1 MLPAGLGIVCV
12 SPKAAALYDTAKL
25 PRVFFDFGDMKKAN
39 ATGYFP
45 YTPSLPMLY
54 GLRESLA
61 MLFEE
66 GLENVFAR
74 HHRLAEGTRAA
85 VKAWG
90 LELCARRAASG
101 TRTPSAPSWCRAGI
115 NGAEVIDI
123 AYRRYNLALG
133 AGLARMAGR
142 LFRIGHLGDLNE
154 CMLLGGIAGRG
165 DGHAGRGHQGHAGQR
180 RRRGRGILARHG
192 QAARASGSCRPAR
205 PMPSRRPARR
215 RRRPPAPLDEPHAL
229 RARPPAA
236 AAQRAGG
243 AGLESGHVRR
253 RRSTARPTTSS
264 SISRTRSRRA
274 DKEQARTNVIQ
285 ALLELDW
292 RGRGKTISVRINGI
306 DTHYMYRDVVDV
318 VEQAGHRLDTILIPK
333 VGVPADVYMV
343 DALVTQIEEAKGIP
357 HRLGIDV
364 LIETALGMANVEAIA
379 QSSRRLEAMHF
390 GVADYAASCRARTV
404 VIGGLNPDYPGD
416 QWHAALS
423 RMIVACRAYGLRP
436 IDGPFGDFKDPE
448 GYRLAARRAAALGI
462 EGKWAIHPSQI
473 ALANEVFS
481 PPPAEVDRARR
492 ILVALDEAAREGRGA
507 AQLDGRMID
516 AASARMAQNI
526 VDMAAAI
533 GEGREPRLPDP
544 RLTRSP
550 PWTSTNIRPRSCSP
564 ASASRSRGAG
574 WRTARS
580 RRSTAPPRSAAPAGP

>member
-1 MLPAGLGIVCV
+1 M
-12 SPKAAALYDTAKL
+12 SHT
-25 PRVFFDFGDMKKAN
+25 R
-39 ATGYFP
+39 
-45 YTPSLPMLY
+45 
-54 GLRESLA
+54 
-61 MLFEE
+61 FE
-66 GLENVFAR
+66 
-74 HHRLAEGTRAA
+74 
-85 VKAWG
+85 
-90 LELCARRAASG
+90 
-101 TRTPSAPSWCRAGI
+101 
-115 NGAEVIDI
+115 
-123 AYRRYNLALG
+123 
-133 AGLARMAGR
+133 
-142 LFRIGHLGDLNE
+142 
-154 CMLLGGIAGRG
+154 
-165 DGHAGRGHQGHAGQR
+165 
-180 RRRGRGILARHG
+180 
-192 QAARASGSCRPAR
+192 PAR
-205 PMPSRRPARR
+205 QRLQRSELAVPGSNPGMFQKALDGEADYIFLDLEDAV
-215 RRRPPAPLDEPHAL
+215 AP
-229 RARPPAA
+229 
-236 AAQRAGG
+236 G
-243 AGLESGHVRR
+243 
-253 RRSTARPTTSS
+253 
-264 SISRTRSRRA
+264 
-274 DKEQARTNVIQ
+274 DKERARTNVIQ

-343 DALVTQIEEAKGIP
+343 DAMVSQIEEAKGIP

-473 ALANEVFS
+473 ALANEVFT

-492 ILVALDEAAREGRGA
+492 ILVALEDAAREGRGA

-516 AASARMAQNI
+516 AASARMAQN
-526 VDMAAAI
+526 VVNMAAAI
-533 GEGREPRLPDP
+533 EGQGGK
-544 RLTRSP
+544 TVV
-550 PWTSTNIRPRSCSP
+550 
-564 ASASRSRGAG
+564 A
-574 WRTARS
+574 AR
-580 RRSTAPPRSAAPAGP
+580 